1 MKNEQALSAVKE
13 ITVVPSQD
21 IQDARYYRYRDEEGY
36 IRECVVLY
44 INNNKYVLYRRQ
56 ISQLFRYLPAKISSI
71 RNIYTPEQ
79 RDAALKQALERCDN
93 ELVLS
98 IVKNR
103 VIRVVSSDFVGVPHK
118 TLLKMIEQRLAGRY
132 EKREISYEYGMF
144 AQWTLKSVP
153 KSAAE
158 VGHLVSWKI
167 WCYNRCDGSHS
178 LRIGAGFEVLKC
190 KNGAVAFKNAH
201 RVTIIHRGD
210 EKTVM
215 QKLAIAIDDL
225 WNKQLTLIANMIQRA
240 YNLIPDKSKYYRLI
254 NKYPQWIQRELHK
267 QLKTAQTVWDIS
279 NAFSYV
285 ATHEPVTFN
294 QRLQLSND
302 AVEVLRLAKVRQ

>member
-1 MKNEQALSAVKE
+1 MLRTTDDVKE
-13 ITVVPSQD
+13 LSIVSASDV
-21 IQDARYYRYRDEEGY
+21 QDARFYRYRDSDGHM
-36 IRECVVLY
+36 RECIILY
-44 INNNKYVLYRRQ
+44 INNNKYVLYRKQ
-56 ISQLFRYLPAKISSI
+56 ISQLFRYLPAKISTA
-71 RNIYTPEQ
+71 RKIYEHER
-79 RDAALKQALERCDN
+79 RDAYLKQALRQCDS
-93 ELVLS
+93 ELILS
-98 IVKNR
+98 VAGDR
-103 VIRVVSSDFVGVPHK
+103 VIRVVSSDFAGIPHK
-118 TLLKMIEQRLAGRY
+118 RLLALIEQRLAGRY
-132 EKREISYEYGMF
+132 EKRDVNYDYGMF

-153 KSAAE
+153 KEAAE

-210 EKTVM
+210 EKAVL

-240 YNLIPDKSKYYRLI
+240 YNLIPDKNKYYKLVE
-254 NKYPQWIQRELHK
+254 KYPQWIQRELHK

-302 AVEVLRLAKVRQ
+302 AVEVLRLMKVRQ